1 MKATKQIEEGGACD
15 TWKQKIKK
23 KKKIVESGIG
33 VKEYWP
39 KSHVYVICYLV
50 EQVLQARAHF
60 VDQVKKYP

>member
-1 MKATKQIEEGGACD
+1 MWRMEAKD
-15 TWKQKIKK
+15 LKK
-23 KKKIVESGIG
+23 KKNLVESGIG

-39 KSHVYVICYLV
+39 KSHGYVICYLV